1 MSSLRASVVRLS
13 LRSSLLGLSLV
24 LSLAACGGG
33 GRYGYARAYEPIDG
47 ERAYMERSADA
58 SYEEVRRARP
68 EEQPYVSWFGVA
80 LGPPEISGGTARV
93 RLSLRAHQERHLCST
108 EYADSCRV
116 TVSERE
122 LGTFTA
128 QFAIRPED
136 ASSGTDRLWQG
147 SLVRVYGRSQ
157 GEQDASGDPVIV
169 GEWYRHWPRNTFV
182 TTAMSGRMR
191 R

>member
-1 MSSLRASVVRLS
+1 MSSLRASVLLS
-13 LRSSLLGLSLV
+13 SSLLSLLG

-47 ERAYMERSADA
+47 ERAYMERSVDA

-68 EEQPYVSWFGVA
+68 EEQPNVSWFGVV
-80 LGPPEISGGTARV
+80 LGAPEISGGTARV
-93 RLSLRAHQERHLCST
+93 RLSLRAHQERHLCAT
-108 EYADSCRV
+108 ENADSCRV
-116 TVSERE
+116 TVTERE

-128 QFAIRPED
+128 QIAIRPED

-157 GEQDASGDPVIV
+157 GEEDASGDPVV
-169 GEWYRHWPRNTFV
+169 VADWYRHWPRNTFV